1 MTDPGEPTASGY
13 MNVANPRVRV
23 DVLLLSSGL
32 CQESGAGE
40 KPGPFPWLTV
50 GPGISPDRASPY
62 CNLAW
67 LRGLTGRFFVRVP
80 ITAGGECHPAPKDG
94 LRQGYRS
101 RPLRASPGR
110 LLLTWS
116 PGVSLWCPN
125 GTRDA
130 PVAWLRNQSREPG
143 RLLRAELWLPD
154 KRADRQHH
162 VVLGILR
169 LRDAEYGDVCHTTR
183 PEVHTPRGAYSRRG
197 ILQEGTL
204 PHLSRLLV
212 NSLL

>member
-32 CQESGAGE
+32 CQESGAGK

-94 LRQGYRS
+94 LRQEHRS
-101 RPLRASPGR
+101 RASGAAPGR
-110 LLLTWS
+110 LLPTLVTVTHPS
-116 PGVSLWCPN
+116 DQPGHPESA
-125 GTRDA
+125 R
-130 PVAWLRNQSREPG
+130 RSSRERNVFQRPG
-143 RLLRAELWLPD
+143 PGIKAGGRAAPFGQNFGSLINEPVVSTTSFWTFCVCVTLMTVMYVIRLGWRC
-154 KRADRQHH
+154 
-162 VVLGILR
+162 V
-169 LRDAEYGDVCHTTR
+169 
-183 PEVHTPRGAYSRRG
+183 
-197 ILQEGTL
+197 LQEGAL
-204 PHLSRLLV
+204 VHRSRRLV